1 MRVYTRVKP
10 MVDAV
15 PDAELLCTVCEKW
28 KPKVD
33 FYSNKGGGKTKNASD
48 KYEKR
53 CIKCCSLYGTLSHIL
68 GKSPTVSQLRE
79 HLGHYPMDGFAGA
92 LNKARHPQRNVIPL
106 SPEELRLHR
115 EKQEAKEREDGKPD
129 LCYLVGMEG
138 DDTAVKIGHS
148 TNPPA
153 RLGEYQAGNPR
164 KLMVLATM
172 DGGKQRE
179 RELHQRFI
187 RNHQD
192 WMIGE
197 WFSKD
202 PAILNEFKVT
212 I

>member
-1 MRVYTRVKP
+1 MRVYTRIKER
-10 MVDAV
+10 VDAIAE
-15 PDAELLCTVCEKW
+15 AELHCTVCDNWKLAKHFYARTESNRALRYEKEC
-28 KPKVD
+28 KQCKAV
-33 FYSNKGGGKTKNASD
+33 YSNARKTVDGRKVLISRQELRDIVRGGYS
-48 KYEKR
+48 
-53 CIKCCSLYGTLSHIL
+53 TL
-68 GKSPTVSQLRE
+68 
-79 HLGHYPMDGFAGA
+79 AGA
-92 LNKARHPQRNVIPL
+92 LNQARHPQREITPL
-106 SPEELRLHR
+106 TPEELKLRR
-115 EKQEAKEREDGKPD
+115 EKQEAKEREQGKPD

-164 KLMVLATM
+164 KLMVLATI

-192 WMIGE
+192 WMVGE
-197 WFSKD
+197 WFAKD

>member
-10 MVDAV
+10 DVDRV
-15 PDAELLCTVCEKW
+15 LDAELLCTVCDEW
-28 KPKVD
+28 QPKD
-33 FYSNKGGGKTKNASD
+33 EFYTRKGGGRTKNASE
-48 KYEKR
+48 KYSHR
-53 CIKCCSLYGTLSHIL
+53 CKDCQKLYHGLSAIN
-68 GKSPTVSQLRE
+68 GACPTVTQMRE
-79 HLGHYPMDGFAGA
+79 SLNRGA
-92 LNKARHPQRNVIPL
+92 YSIVASLNQARHPQREITPL
-106 SPEELRLHR
+106 SPEELKLRR
-115 EKQEAKEREDGKPD
+115 ERQEAKELAAGKPD

-164 KLMVLATM
+164 KLTVLATI
-172 DGGKQRE
+172 DGGQQRE

-192 WMIGE
+192 WMVGE
-197 WFSKD
+197 WFAKD